1 LRKRL
6 DKDIKA
12 AERAAQLIRE
22 YFKNPR
28 WIKRTIKQKDNDDR

>member
-1 LRKRL
+1 MRRSNR
-6 DKDIKA
+6 DIKDG
-12 AERAAQLIRE
+12 ERAAQLIRE